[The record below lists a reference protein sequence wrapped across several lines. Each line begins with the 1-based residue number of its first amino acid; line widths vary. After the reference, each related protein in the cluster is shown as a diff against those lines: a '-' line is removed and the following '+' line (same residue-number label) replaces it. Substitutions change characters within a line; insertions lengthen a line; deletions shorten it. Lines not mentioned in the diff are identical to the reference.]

1 MEDGWVGTDG
11 ATYSFTGSQTLVG
24 DSANAFDY
32 TLNAGTNAN
41 NYDIQKT
48 EGRLTVTDRTEK
60 YEVTLVANS
69 NLNNTYD
76 GTPKSATGVET
87 DKFTINGVE
96 YTVSGY
102 TTSNPTEVNAGT
114 YPNTISGNYTVTD
127 AENNDVT
134 AQFTVNTTNGQL
146 VIAKKTV
153 TLKSADLSKPY
164 DGTPLENGNEPLE
177 VEDGWVDGEGATYTF
192 TGTQTLVGSSDN
204 TFEIVPN
211 EGTNPDNYD
220 IIPEYGLLTITDDAT
235 VPVITK
241 THDAAHGEY
250 KLDEEVTFNIRVTN
264 LYNEV
269 KTITLNELP
278 GVTFENGNSEIV
290 FADVAP
296 GDFRETTA
304 TYTITEADIRAG
316 SFTNIVTAVF
326 DGGNS
331 FTATDA
337 VTTEQPIASLAITK
351 TLDPSTVPARGYFIA
366 GETARFI
373 INVSNTGNQTLAD
386 VVVTDQLNGAKISEG
401 AGYTVN
407 GNTALIATLTP
418 SQAVEL
424 AATYEVTMNDLRADA
439 NAPMLRNVVTASG
452 TAPDPVEDPAPVTAN
467 ADAPVDTFTEITGT
481 KVWNDENN
489 AFGTR
494 PESITLTLFS
504 GETRLSEVQATAA
517 SGWTYTFGK
526 LPTHDADGNVIPYAV
541 RDEVTGYDA
550 EMTPDYQVTNNLRRY
565 TLTVRYW
572 YDRVGGMEASAT
584 VMRSYFYGQS
594 YNVVS
599 PGIRGYSANRARV
612 TGVMTGDITEDV
624 VFRRNDYTITVN
636 YVYQDGTIAAPA
648 YNGTLGYDDAYF
660 IQSPALTGYTPNMR
674 VVAGSMEGRNL
685 VFTVIYVPDN
695 VTVVIDE
702 YGVPLGIG
710 AVEMNV
716 GDCFE

>member
-1 MEDGWVGTDG
+1 MP
-11 ATYSFTGSQTLVG
+11 GS
-24 DSANAFDY
+24 
-32 TLNAGTNAN
+32 
-41 NYDIQKT
+41 I
-48 EGRLTVTDRTEK
+48 TVTPA
-60 YEVTLVANS
+60 TL
-69 NLNNTYD
+69 TI
-76 GTPKSATGVET
+76 TSAT
-87 DKFTINGVE
+87 
-96 YTVSGY
+96 
-102 TTSNPTEVNAGT
+102 
-114 YPNTISGNYTVTD
+114 
-127 AENNDVT
+127 
-134 AQFTVNTTNGQL
+134 
-146 VIAKKTV
+146 
-153 TLKSADLSKPY
+153 LSKPY
-164 DGTPLENGNEPLE
+164 DATPLTNENEPLE
-177 VEDGWVDGEGATYTF
+177 VEDGWVEGEGATYNF

-204 TFEIVPN
+204 TFEMIPN
-211 EGTNPDNYD
+211 EGTNLDNYD
-220 IIPEYGLLTITDDAT
+220 ITLAYGLLIITDDAT
-235 VPVITK
+235 APIITK
-241 THDAAHGEY
+241 THDTAHGEY
-250 KLDEEVTFNIRVTN
+250 RLGEQVTFNIRVTN

-278 GVTFENGNSEIV
+278 GVTFGNGNSEIV

-296 GDFRETTA
+296 GDVRETTA
-304 TYTITEADIRAG
+304 TYTITEADVRAG
-316 SFTNIVTAVF
+316 SFINTVTAAF

-331 FTATDA
+331 FTATDT
-337 VTTEQPIASLAITK
+337 VTTEQPIAALAITK
-351 TLDPSTVPARGYFIA
+351 TLDSASTPARGYFIA

-373 INVSNTGNQTLAD
+373 INVSNTGNQTLTD
-386 VVVTDQLNGAKISEG
+386 VVVTDQLNGAIINEG
-401 AGYTVN
+401 AGYAVI
-407 GNTALIATLTP
+407 GNTAQIASLTP
-418 SQAVEL
+418 NQAVEL
-424 AATYEVTMNDLRADA
+424 TATYEVTMNDLRADA
-439 NAPMLRNVVTASG
+439 NAAMLRNVVTASG
-452 TAPDPVEDPAPVTAN
+452 TAPDPVEDPAPVTAY
-467 ADAPVDTFTEITGT
+467 AEAPIDTFTEITGT

-494 PESITLTLFS
+494 PEAITLTLFS
-504 GETRLSEVQATAA
+504 GDTRLSEVQATAA
-517 SGWTYTFGK
+517 NGWTYTFGK
-526 LPTHDADGNVIPYAV
+526 LPTHDADGNVIPYLV

-550 EMTPDYQVTNNLRRY
+550 EMAPNYQVTNNLRRY

-648 YNGTLGYDDAYF
+648 YYGTLGYDDAYF

-674 VVAGSMEGRNL
+674 AVAGSMEGRNL